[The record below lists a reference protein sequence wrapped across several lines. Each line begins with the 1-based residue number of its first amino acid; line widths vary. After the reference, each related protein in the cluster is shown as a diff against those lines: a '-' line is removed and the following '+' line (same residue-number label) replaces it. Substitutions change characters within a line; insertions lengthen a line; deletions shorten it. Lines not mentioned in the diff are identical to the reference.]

1 MSTVKHEYNREAMAP
16 PNRTKIMSADKIIH
30 IKQYNRDYY
39 KNIGILRKYNKKTKS
54 TKSGQNK
61 STPSFRSESHIA
73 PQTENITDIK
83 KKIVDKIIVTF

>member
-1 MSTVKHEYNREAMAP
+1 MSIPAP
-16 PNRTKIMSADKIIH
+16 RTKIMSADKIIH

-54 TKSGQNK
+54 TKSGENK
-61 STPSFRSESHIA
+61 RSE
-73 PQTENITDIK
+73 NIIDIK